1 MAVFTHI
8 TKEDLKDFLKNYS
21 FNNLDFIKG
30 INEGIQ
36 NTNYKVGI
44 DSNDYILTIYENITD
59 TSDIN
64 FFLELMIHYHQI
76 ISNAQHQLRIL
87 KINQLVE

>member
-8 TKEDLKDFLKNYS
+8 TEDDLKNFLRNYN
-21 FNNLDFIKG
+21 FNNIDFIEG

-44 DSNDYILTIYENITD
+44 DSEDYILTIYENI
-59 TSDIN
+59 SDENDIS
-64 FFLELMIHYHQI
+64 FFLELMMH
-76 ISNAQHQLRIL
+76 
-87 KINQLVE
+87 

>member
-59 TSDIN
+59 TNDIN
-64 FFLELMIHYHQI
+64 FFLVSHTFQNMTLNAL
-76 ISNAQHQLRIL
+76 IS
-87 KINQLVE
+87 VSF